1 MTDRILLEGLAFYAY
16 HGVRSEEKT
25 LGQRFELDLAL
36 ELDLQRAGSLDDLS
50 LTVDYGEVYRLVRE
64 QVESTSRDTLEAVAE
79 QVAAALLQRFPSV
92 EAVSVRVKKPS
103 VPLPGAHLAWAAVEI
118 NRRRDEPQHG

>member
-36 ELDLQRAGSLDDLS
+36 ELDLSRAGSIDDLS
-50 LTVDYGEVYRLVRE
+50 LTVDYGEAYRVVRE
-64 QVESTSRDTLEAVAE
+64 QVEGTSRDTLEAVAE
-79 QVAAALLQRFPSV
+79 QVAAALLRHFPLV
-92 EAVSVRVKKPS
+92 DAVSVRVKKPG
-103 VPLPGAHLAWAAVEI
+103 VPIPGAHLNWAAVEI
-118 NRRRDEPQHG
+118 DRRRAESHDG